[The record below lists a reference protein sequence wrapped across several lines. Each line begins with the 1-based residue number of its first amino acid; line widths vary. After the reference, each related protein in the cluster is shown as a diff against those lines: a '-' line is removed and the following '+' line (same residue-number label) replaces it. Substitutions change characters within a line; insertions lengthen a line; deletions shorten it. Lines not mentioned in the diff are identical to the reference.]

1 MQFGLIILL
10 IQVVLIVHA
19 AKTGRFWPWGY
30 VILFLLGFGALAYVL
45 VELVPEWF
53 GSVQGQHARK
63 RVVSTLDPGKRYRLL
78 TDQLEVTDTIANRSA
93 LAEECLALGK
103 FDEALRHYEHILS
116 LPLGDAAYA
125 LGKARAQFGLGH
137 PQDTVATLDD
147 LRARSP
153 DYQRLT
159 DTCFTPARS
168 KTAAA
173 LRTRWPNI
181 RRTPPI
187 MPAPKRACPTDSC
200 STKPV
205 GGQRRRRSSPRS
217 WPSSSA
223 PPNMSGGRRPSGLC
237 SPKRRCGAEGLWIGG
252 SWRDFPRSIWERGV
266 KSSALPVKSNEPAI
280 TPELIAEHG
289 LKPDEY
295 ARLEKLI
302 GRKPS
307 FTELGIFSAMWNEH
321 CSYKSSKIHLRTL
334 PTKAQWVIQG
344 PGENAGVIDIGDGLA
359 VVFKMESHN
368 HPSYIEPY
376 QGAATGVGG
385 ILRDVFTMGAR
396 PIACL
401 NALSFGDPK
410 HPKTRALVGGVVA
423 GIGGYGNSFGVP
435 TVGGEVRFHRR
446 YDGNCLVNAMAV
458 GLADADKIFYSAASG
473 VGMPIVYLGSKTGRD
488 GIHGASMASAEF
500 GADAE
505 EKRPTVQV
513 GDPFSEKLL
522 LEACLEIMAKG
533 CVIAIQD
540 MGAAGLTCS
549 AVEMGAKGDLGVTL
563 NLDKVPCREIGM
575 SAYEMML
582 SESQERMLM
591 VLKPEK
597 EQEAEAIFRK
607 WGLDFAVVGETTPT
621 KRFIVRHGGAV
632 MADLPIKELGDEA
645 PVYDRPF
652 AETEK
657 RKIVQAADVVP
668 PMPTATALEKLIG
681 APDLCSRRWVWE
693 QYDHV
698 IIGNTVQR
706 PGGDAAVVRINDGP
720 KALALTSDVT
730 PRYCEADPFEGGM
743 QAVAEAWRNLS
754 AVGAKPLALTDN
766 LNFGNPERPEIMGQL
781 VGCIRG
787 IGEAARALDFPIVSG
802 NVSLYN
808 ETNGRAILPTPTI
821 GGVGVLDDFT
831 ASMTLRFK
839 AEGEAILL
847 IGETRGWLG
856 QSVYLREVCG
866 REEGAPPPVDL
877 AAEKRHGEFVRNLI
891 RDGLVTAAHDVSDG
905 GLLVALAEM
914 AIASGIGAVLEGSS
928 ALAAHAFWFGED
940 QGRYVVTGKNA
951 DLIAERAKVTGVR
964 LTRLGATGGK
974 ALAISGERPIAVAQ
988 LKKSFEGWLPAYMAG
1003 QAA

>member
-1 MQFGLIILL
+1 
-10 IQVVLIVHA
+10 
-19 AKTGRFWPWGY
+19 
-30 VILFLLGFGALAYVL
+30 
-45 VELVPEWF
+45 
-53 GSVQGQHARK
+53 
-63 RVVSTLDPGKRYRLL
+63 
-78 TDQLEVTDTIANRSA
+78 VT
-93 LAEECLALGK
+93 
-103 FDEALRHYEHILS
+103 
-116 LPLGDAAYA
+116 
-125 LGKARAQFGLGH
+125 
-137 PQDTVATLDD
+137 
-147 LRARSP
+147 
-153 DYQRLT
+153 
-159 DTCFTPARS
+159 
-168 KTAAA
+168 
-173 LRTRWPNI
+173 
-181 RRTPPI
+181 
-187 MPAPKRACPTDSC
+187 
-200 STKPV
+200 
-205 GGQRRRRSSPRS
+205 SS
-217 WPSSSA
+217 
-223 PPNMSGGRRPSGLC
+223 
-237 SPKRRCGAEGLWIGG
+237 
-252 SWRDFPRSIWERGV
+252 
-266 KSSALPVKSNEPAI
+266 EPAI

-295 ARLEKLI
+295 ARIVKLM
-302 GRKPS
+302 GREPS

-334 PTKAQWVIQG
+334 PTKAPWVIQG

-401 NALSFGDPK
+401 NALSFGDPS
-410 HPKTRALVGGVVA
+410 HPKTRRVVAGVVA

-458 GLADADKIFYSAASG
+458 GIAAKDKIFYSAASG

-522 LEACLEIMAKG
+522 LEACLEIMAEG

-563 NLDKVPCREIGM
+563 DLDKVPCRETGM

-597 EQEAEAIFRK
+597 EKLAESIFRK
-607 WGLDFAVVGETTPT
+607 WGLDFAVIGETTPS
-621 KRFIVRHGGAV
+621 KRFLIRHGGAV

-645 PVYDRPF
+645 PVYERPF
-652 AETEK
+652 AESVK
-657 RKIVQAADVVP
+657 LPIINAASVKP
-668 PMPTATALEKLIG
+668 PMSIADALEKLIG
-681 APDLCSRRWVWE
+681 SPDLCAKRWVFE

-698 IIGNTVQR
+698 ILGNTVQR
-706 PGGDAAVVRINDGP
+706 PGGDAAVVRVNEGP

-730 PRYCEADPFEGGM
+730 PRYCEADPFEGGK
-743 QAVAEAWRNLS
+743 QAVAEAYRNLS
-754 AVGAKPLALTDN
+754 AVGSRPLALTDN
-766 LNFGNPERPEIMGQL
+766 LNFGNPERREIMGQL

-787 IGEAARALDFPIVSG
+787 IGEAARALDLPIVSG

-821 GGVGVLDDFT
+821 GGVGLLDDFT
-831 ASMTLRFK
+831 KSMTLAFK
-839 AEGEAILL
+839 AEGESILL
-847 IGETRGWLG
+847 VGATQGWLG
-856 QSVYLREVCG
+856 QSLYLREVCG

-877 AAEKRHGEFVRNLI
+877 AAERRNAEFIRTLI
-891 RDGLVTAAHDVSDG
+891 RDGLATAVHDISDG
-905 GLLVALAEM
+905 GILVALAEM
-914 AIASGIGAVLEGSS
+914 AMASRIGAVLEAPHG
-928 ALAAHAFWFGED
+928 AIAHAFWFGED
-940 QGRYVVTGKNA
+940 QARYVVTAKDHA
-951 DLIAERAKVTGVR
+951 AVEQRAKAASVPI
-964 LTRLGATGGK
+964 TRIGATGGRVIV
-974 ALAISGERPIAVAQ
+974 LGEERPLLLEALVDR
-988 LKKSFEGWLPAYMAG
+988 FEGWLPSYMAESR
-1003 QAA
+1003 